1 LKAKIMN
8 NRFLFSLL
16 IIAQFSFTQEVD
28 FDNFIKSYELKVT
41 SDIVF
46 KSLNNEIDELNLSF
60 ESQQW
65 PVEILKYVLK
75 ELRENPI
82 ISSKITVQFIIEH
95 SNKSKLI
102 KIPVPV
108 KEKYIIAFRSEVGF
122 RDNYVEF
129 LSDTYDFIMERL

>member
-1 LKAKIMN
+1 M
-8 NRFLFSLL
+8 
-16 IIAQFSFTQEVD
+16 AQFSFTQEVE
-28 FDNFIKSYELKVT
+28 FDNFIKNYELKVT

-108 KEKYIIAFRSEVGF
+108 KEKYIRAFKSEVGF

>member
-1 LKAKIMN
+1 MN
-8 NRFLFSLL
+8 IKFLFSLL
-16 IIAQFSFTQEVD
+16 IIGQFSFTQEVD
-28 FDNFIKSYELKVT
+28 FDNFIKNYELKVT

-75 ELRENPI
+75 ELRGNPI
-82 ISSKITVQFIIEH
+82 ISSKITVQFVIEH
-95 SNKSKLI
+95 PNKSKLI

-108 KEKYIIAFRSEVGF
+108 KEKYIEAFKSEVGF

>member
-1 LKAKIMN
+1 M
-8 NRFLFSLL
+8 
-16 IIAQFSFTQEVD
+16 AQFSFTQEVE
-28 FDNFIKSYELKVT
+28 FDNFIKNYELKVT

-46 KSLNNEIDELNLSF
+46 KSLNNEIDELNFSF

-108 KEKYIIAFRSEVGF
+108 KEKYIKAFKSEVGF

>member
-1 LKAKIMN
+1 MN
-8 NRFLFSLL
+8 IKFLFPLI
-16 IIAQFSFTQEVD
+16 IIAQFSFTQEVE
-28 FDNFIKSYELKVT
+28 FDNFIKNYELKVT

-108 KEKYIIAFRSEVGF
+108 KEKYIRAFKSEVGF
-122 RDNYVEF
+122 RDNYVQF

>member
-1 LKAKIMN
+1 MN
-8 NRFLFSLL
+8 IKFLFSLL
-16 IIAQFSFTQEVD
+16 IIGQFSFTQEVD
-28 FDNFIKSYELKVT
+28 FDNFIKNYELKVT

-75 ELRENPI
+75 VLRENPI

-108 KEKYIIAFRSEVGF
+108 KEKYIKAFKSEVGF

>member
-1 LKAKIMN
+1 M
-8 NRFLFSLL
+8 
-16 IIAQFSFTQEVD
+16 AQFSFTQEVE
-28 FDNFIKSYELKVT
+28 FDNFIKNYELKVT

-82 ISSKITVQFIIEH
+82 ISSKINVQFIIEH

-108 KEKYIIAFRSEVGF
+108 KEKYIKAFKSEVGF

>member
-1 LKAKIMN
+1 MN
-8 NRFLFSLL
+8 FKFLFPLI
-16 IIAQFSFTQEVD
+16 IIAQFSFTQEFE
-28 FDNFIKSYELKVT
+28 FDNFIKNYELKVT

-75 ELRENPI
+75 ELRGNPI
-82 ISSKITVQFIIEH
+82 ISSKITVQFVIEH
-95 SNKSKLI
+95 PNKSKLI

-108 KEKYIIAFRSEVGF
+108 KEKYIAAFKSEVGF

>member
-1 LKAKIMN
+1 MN
-8 NRFLFSLL
+8 IKFLFTL
-16 IIAQFSFTQEVD
+16 ILVAQFSFTQEVK
-28 FDNFIKSYELKVT
+28 FDNFNKNYELKVT

-46 KSLNNEIDELNLSF
+46 KSMNNEIDELNLSF

-75 ELRENPI
+75 ELRGNPI

-95 SNKSKLI
+95 SNKSKRI

-108 KEKYIIAFRSEVGF
+108 KEKYIRAFKTEVGF

>member
-1 LKAKIMN
+1 MN
-8 NRFLFSLL
+8 IKFLFPLI
-16 IIAQFSFTQEVD
+16 IIAQFSFTQEVE
-28 FDNFIKSYELKVT
+28 FDNFIKNYELKVT

-108 KEKYIIAFRSEVGF
+108 KEKYIRAFKSEVGF

>member
-1 LKAKIMN
+1 MN
-8 NRFLFSLL
+8 IKFLFSLI
-16 IIAQFSFTQEVD
+16 IIAQFSFTQEND
-28 FDNFIKSYELKVT
+28 FDNFIKKYELKVN
-41 SDIVF
+41 SDIAF

-65 PVEILKYVLK
+65 PLEILKYVIK

-82 ISSKITVQFIIEH
+82 ISSKITIQFIIEH

-108 KEKYIIAFRSEVGF
+108 KGKYIRAFKSEEGF
-122 RDNYVEF
+122 RDSYIEF
-129 LSDTYDFIMERL
+129 LSDTYQFIMERL